1 MLLFHDFPQ
10 SYGTIPLFLSPG
22 RPCQGID
29 NLFPS
34 LQLYGEK
41 EPGDSDSEVEREVKE
56 KGETVTLITK
66 RIPKKKR
73 ARLDQEEEEEE
84 RVMDTGLSLQDD
96 EDLVLRLLSK

>member
-1 MLLFHDFPQ
+1 V
-10 SYGTIPLFLSPG
+10 
-22 RPCQGID
+22 RPCQVFGYRYLL
-29 NLFPS
+29 LFPS

-56 KGETVTLITK
+56 NGETVTLITK
-66 RIPKKKR
+66 RIPKKKKR
-73 ARLDQEEEEEE
+73 ARLDMEEEEEE

>member
-1 MLLFHDFPQ
+1 M
-10 SYGTIPLFLSPG
+10 
-22 RPCQGID
+22 RPCQVFD
-29 NLFPS
+29 YYFFRS

-66 RIPKKKR
+66 RIPKKKKR